1 MWTEINAQIIWICSN
16 LQPSWYWSMLIP
28 NRLMHC
34 QRRLSFPLP
43 LPTSSSSSMLSST
56 SLVVI
61 DLDSVAVHEIGHS
74 SMVMALDQYVLGA
87 IVISIF
93 ALVVAIYSFVAMKK
107 MVVGEVQIEVVNCV
121 ATATA
126 AANEGCRSAN
136 ATDAD
141 VIIVNFGNANP
152 SNSLSFLFLFF
163 LSRQPNSALSIS
175 FFFFFF
181 FFELRKIY

>member
-1 MWTEINAQIIWICSN
+1 
-16 LQPSWYWSMLIP
+16 
-28 NRLMHC
+28 MHC

-74 SMVMALDQYVLGA
+74 SVVMALDQYVLGA

-93 ALVVAIYSFVAMKK
+93 ALVVAIYSFVAVKK
-107 MVVGEVQIEVVNCV
+107 MVVGEVRIEVVNCV
-121 ATATA
+121 ATAAA
-126 AANEGCRSAN
+126 AANEGCRSPN

-141 VIIVNFGNANP
+141 VIIVNFGIANP
-152 SNSLSFLFLFF
+152 SNFLSFLFLFF
-163 LSRQPNSALSIS
+163 LSWQPNNALSIS

-181 FFELRKIY
+181 